1 MKDMKVSGIQLD
13 VMYNQPKEN
22 FEKVHSSINQLMEK
36 EKPDVIL
43 LPEMWNV
50 SFFPDELEGVA
61 DYEGTETRALL
72 SRLAKEHAVN
82 IVGGSVA
89 TKYDGHFYNTSYI
102 YNREGQLVH
111 TYHKVHL
118 FSPAD
123 EHEKFKRGDHLG
135 LVELDGV
142 KVGIATCYDLRFVE
156 WIRLMALKGMEV
168 LFVPAAWPHPRLQV
182 WQTLLKA
189 RAIENQIYV
198 VGVNTCGATDDLKFC
213 GHSAVISPLGKVIT
227 ELNESEETFTENLD
241 LSKLKGIRK
250 DIGVFKDRR
259 PELYH

>member
-1 MKDMKVSGIQLD
+1 MKVSGIQMD
-13 VMYNQPKEN
+13 VVYKQPQEN
-22 FEKVHSSINQLMEK
+22 FAKVHSTVARLMK
-36 EKPDVIL
+36 TEKPDVIL

-50 SFFPDELEGVA
+50 SFFPEELEGVA
-61 DYEGTETRALL
+61 DHEGSETRSLL
-72 SRLAKEHAVN
+72 SKMAKEYQVN
-82 IVGGSVA
+82 IIGGSVA
-89 TKYDGHFYNTSYI
+89 TEYNGEYFNTCYV
-102 YNREGQLVH
+102 YNREGLLVH

-118 FSPAD
+118 FSPTN

-135 LVELDGV
+135 LFELDGV
-142 KVGIATCYDLRFVE
+142 KVGVATCYDLRFVE
-156 WIRLMALKGMEV
+156 WIRLMALKGIEV

-198 VGVNTCGATDDLKFC
+198 VGVNGCGKTDELHFC
-213 GHSAVISPLGKVIT
+213 GHSAAISPLGKVMT
-227 ELNESEETFTENLD
+227 ELAENEGNFTENLD
-241 LSKLKGIRK
+241 LTRLKGIRR

>member
-1 MKDMKVSGIQLD
+1 MKVSGIQLA
-13 VMYNQPKEN
+13 VKYNQPQEN
-22 FEKVHSSINQLMEK
+22 FDRVHSSITKLMET

-50 SFFPDELEGVA
+50 SFFPEELEGVA
-61 DYEGTETRALL
+61 DHEGKETRALL
-72 SRLAKEHAVN
+72 RSLSKKHGVN

-89 TKYDGHFYNTSYI
+89 TEYDGDYYNTSYI

-118 FSPAD
+118 FSPAN

-142 KVGIATCYDLRFVE
+142 KVGVATCYDLRFVE

-168 LFVPAAWPHPRLQV
+168 LFVPAAWPHPRLHV
-182 WQTLLKA
+182 WQTLLRA
-189 RAIENQIYV
+189 RAIENQVYV
-198 VGVNTCGATDDLKFC
+198 VGVNECGTTDDLKFC
-213 GHSAVISPLGKVIT
+213 GHSAVISPLGKVLI
-227 ELNESEETFTENLD
+227 ELGEDDAAFTENLD